1 MVFYFR
7 QLWNLVKPYKVRLF
21 LGVLCGVLSGLA
33 NPLLMAT
40 VKVVTEVVFPATA
53 ATPLFST
60 PDPSLNRTNTPTTG
74 PAPALAQPQA
84 AADQNATLQRLPRI
98 AREAL
103 ARLSRLLPARKEPL
117 SGAAIVLI
125 VSAIPF
131 AMFLRGFF
139 AYLNIYFMAWVS
151 IRTVTDLRTR
161 LFAHL
166 VNLSVSFFHRTS
178 TGELITRINSVY
190 VINLA
195 INTSLSVII
204 REPVTIVSLLTLLIL
219 QQPRLTLVAL
229 MVFPLCIIPGI
240 VYGRRVRKSSV
251 AFQAQSIGLVDLM
264 HETFTA
270 NRIVKAYN
278 LEGRVVDQF
287 GETSRQF
294 VRHYMRMVRATELPG
309 PMIEFM
315 GAVGV
320 AMFFLYIAFVTKQTP
335 GDFLQFVGCIFLMYA
350 PVKSLTRL
358 HSQFAQSRVVIDAIF
373 NLLQTTVT
381 VPEPAQPKHLRAAGA
396 DVTFSTVMGE
406 DAFKDFALDNLK
418 KAGVKV
424 NAILDRTRPTTN
436 KNAFIADNYRLL
448 KVDTLDNR
456 VIAAR
461 ILDQLRGHIADTPS
475 DAVVFSDFRHGI
487 FNPTTIPSLIAAIPA
502 GRFRVADSQVASRWG
517 NILDFSG
524 FDLITPNERE
534 ARFALGDQDS
544 VVRPL
549 GLRLYHQA
557 KCKTLILKM
566 GERGLITYRSEPKS
580 FEDVRAFFVV
590 DSFAGN
596 VVDAVGAGDA
606 LLAYATMVMANSG
619 NPVIASVLG
628 AMAAACECEY
638 DGNIPIRTE
647 DVRAKIDQYER
658 RINLA

>member
-178 TGELITRINSVY
+178 TGELITRINSVD

-381 VPEPAQPKHLRAAGA
+381 VPEPAQPKPLRAAGA
-396 DVTFSTVMGE
+396 DIRFESIGFSYGEKPVLSGVNVTVKAGQLVALVGASGSGKTTMTSLLLRFYDPQQGVIRIGDTDIRDVSLRDLRSQIAVVTQETILFNDTIARNIELGRPGASRAEIEAAARHAHASEFIREKPQGFDTVVGEKGILLSGGQRQRIAIARAILKNAPILVLDEATSSLDTESERAVQAALDELMVGRTTLCIAHRLSTIQHADVIVVMAQGHIVE
-406 DAFKDFALDNLK
+406 TGTHEQLLARGGHYRRLYELQFKD
-418 KAGVKV
+418 
-424 NAILDRTRPTTN
+424 
-436 KNAFIADNYRLL
+436 
-448 KVDTLDNR
+448 
-456 VIAAR
+456 
-461 ILDQLRGHIADTPS
+461 
-475 DAVVFSDFRHGI
+475 
-487 FNPTTIPSLIAAIPA
+487 
-502 GRFRVADSQVASRWG
+502 
-517 NILDFSG
+517 
-524 FDLITPNERE
+524 
-534 ARFALGDQDS
+534 
-544 VVRPL
+544 
-549 GLRLYHQA
+549 
-557 KCKTLILKM
+557 
-566 GERGLITYRSEPKS
+566 
-580 FEDVRAFFVV
+580 
-590 DSFAGN
+590 
-596 VVDAVGAGDA
+596 
-606 LLAYATMVMANSG
+606 
-619 NPVIASVLG
+619 
-628 AMAAACECEY
+628 
-638 DGNIPIRTE
+638 
-647 DVRAKIDQYER
+647 
-658 RINLA
+658 